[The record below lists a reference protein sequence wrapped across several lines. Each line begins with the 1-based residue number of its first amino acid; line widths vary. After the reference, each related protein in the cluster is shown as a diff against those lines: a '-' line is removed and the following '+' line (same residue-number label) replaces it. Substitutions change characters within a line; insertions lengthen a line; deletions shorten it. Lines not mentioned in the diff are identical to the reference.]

1 MSYVL
6 DALRRAEAERHR
18 GDVPDLH
25 AQPAAPPLPPGPEPA
40 ARGWVPWALGLLLLG
55 ATLVGGWRLLDQAP
69 APLALAAPAGASTT
83 APVTTEPRL
92 AAAAAVEPGPQP
104 VPPRPVSRLPE
115 PPAPSAP
122 AVPKPPAAGPERLP
136 TLQQLPESLR
146 RQLPAFAFGGAADSP
161 SPAAR
166 MLIIN
171 GQVHREGDEIAP
183 GLVLERI
190 SLRSAQMRFQGQRF
204 EVVY

>member
-1 MSYVL
+1 
-6 DALRRAEAERHR
+6 
-18 GDVPDLH
+18 
-25 AQPAAPPLPPGPEPA
+25 
-40 ARGWVPWALGLLLLG
+40 
-55 ATLVGGWRLLDQAP
+55 
-69 APLALAAPAGASTT
+69 
-83 APVTTEPRL
+83 
-92 AAAAAVEPGPQP
+92 
-104 VPPRPVSRLPE
+104 VSRLPE
-115 PPAPSAP
+115 PPAPAAP
-122 AVPKPPAAGPERLP
+122 AAPKPPAAGPERLP